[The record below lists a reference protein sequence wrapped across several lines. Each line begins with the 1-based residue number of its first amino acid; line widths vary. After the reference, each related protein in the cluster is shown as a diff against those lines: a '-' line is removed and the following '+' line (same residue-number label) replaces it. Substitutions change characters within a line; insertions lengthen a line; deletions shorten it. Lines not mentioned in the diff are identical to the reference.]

1 MAATATKAEEQYMEW
16 LRDAHAAEEQAVT
29 MFTNTA
35 SRLENYPELRSKI
48 ERYAELSRRQAD
60 LVRSCIERRGGSAS
74 LLKETAGKMLGLGQ
88 ALAGLF
94 TGDEVMK
101 ALVASTAF
109 EEMEIASY
117 KNIISAAEHFG
128 DHDTKRV
135 CEGIL
140 GEEVEMRD
148 WFESQIPG
156 YTREYIQRA
165 EQGQTAKH

>member
-1 MAATATKAEEQYMEW
+1 M
-16 LRDAHAAEEQAVT
+16 
-29 MFTNTA
+29 
-35 SRLENYPELRSKI
+35 
-48 ERYAELSRRQAD
+48 
-60 LVRSCIERRGGSAS
+60 CRRGRAP
-74 LLKETAGKMLGLGQ
+74 TQLGQ

-109 EEMEIASY
+109 EEIKIASY
-117 KNIISAAEHFG
+117 KNIIAAAQHFG

-156 YTREYIQRA
+156 YTREYLEDKPPSIELAAPSERRL
-165 EQGQTAKH
+165 GPG